1 VKFAREGVPLVFVL
15 GSAALLADVLGW
27 WWVGLGLLALTLFVA
42 SFFRDP
48 EREIPEGENLV
59 VSPADGKVVAIDA
72 DQAVETAPGELFR
85 RVSIFMSPLNVHVNR
100 IPARGEV
107 VAVKHTPGRF
117 LAAYDARA
125 PRENERNE
133 VALRHPKGYRL
144 VFTQVAG
151 MLARRIVCRLR
162 TGQVVEPGE
171 RYGLIMFGSRV
182 DVYLPKP
189 ASLRVKI
196 GDRVRAGTD
205 VLAELP

>member
-1 VKFAREGVPLVFVL
+1 MPFVFAL
-15 GSAALLADVLGW
+15 GASSLIADLLGW
-27 WWVGLGLLALTLFVA
+27 WWVGLALLGVTLFVA

-48 EREIPEGENLV
+48 EREIPKGENLV
-59 VSPADGKVVAIDA
+59 VSPADGKIVAIDPEESA
-72 DQAVETAPGELFR
+72 ESMPGETFQ

-133 VALRHPKGYRL
+133 VALRHPKGYAL

-151 MLARRIVCRLR
+151 MLARRIVCTLR
-162 TGQVVEPGE
+162 PGQAVEPGE

-189 ASLRVKI
+189 ATLKVQVGNRI
-196 GDRVRAGTD
+196 RAGSD